1 MIFIM
6 REISMELKDSKIICV
21 VLCFV
26 IGKNVIVYIIVLVIS
41 IYRVMKYIYINIFFF
56 LKLYICLLI
65 IKLFNLECVFNKLI
79 FKLV

>member
-1 MIFIM
+1 MIFVM
-6 REISMELKDSKIICV
+6 GEISMELKDSKIICV

-56 LKLYICLLI
+56 CNYIYVCCLLNYFI
-65 IKLFNLECVFNKLI
+65 
-79 FKLV
+79 